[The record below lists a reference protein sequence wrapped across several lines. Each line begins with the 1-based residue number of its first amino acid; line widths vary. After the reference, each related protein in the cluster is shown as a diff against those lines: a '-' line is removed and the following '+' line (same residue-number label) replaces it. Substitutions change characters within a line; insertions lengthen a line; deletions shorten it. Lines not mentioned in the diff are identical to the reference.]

1 MADGGW
7 RNVPCPAIPIHPLR
21 GGELQQP
28 EGLGSLKTPRW
39 TTRKKE
45 TKRERKR
52 ERVEKN
58 APSRAAH
65 LLTYAAL
72 HPRSP
77 SSSSSSPIFSVRPS
91 LFRPVSF
98 LSFPSLLFLLSFF
111 PLSVSPPREGKM
123 KSLAGVIHDAQDA
136 SMRPFDSRH
145 SYNSVAPVK

>member
-7 RNVPCPAIPIHPLR
+7 RNVPCPAIAIHPLR
-21 GGELQQP
+21 GGERQQP

-39 TTRKKE
+39 TTRVKRKRKE
-45 TKRERKR
+45 RER

-77 SSSSSSPIFSVRPS
+77 SSSSSPIFSVRPS

-98 LSFPSLLFLLSFF
+98 HSFPSLLSLLSFF

>member
-77 SSSSSSPIFSVRPS
+77 SSSSSPIFSVRPS

-98 LSFPSLLFLLSFF
+98 HSFPSLLSLLSFF

>member
-21 GGELQQP
+21 GGERQQP

-77 SSSSSSPIFSVRPS
+77 SSSSSPIFSVRPS

-98 LSFPSLLFLLSFF
+98 HSFPSLLSLLSFF